1 MQIYRR
7 NFVPQI
13 IFNMASIKY
22 ELSKKDH
29 GGVSEV
35 KLRFSYKRGCVFRLR
50 TGIFVPITSW
60 NKEKGQLVIP
70 RMHTKERVT
79 MSLQQS
85 TLDDLRNYLCT
96 ASINAKGG
104 ENSSYWQNAI
114 NVFLNG
120 GPMAE
125 EEEQPLRNE
134 TVQEAFDAFIDAR
147 ATKSERAKQL
157 RVVQRIILR
166 YTLYIK
172 RDLELCE
179 WDDSHLCALEK
190 FLKIEHTFFDES
202 GECLKEWK
210 YLYNAVPEMRPP
222 KVRGGNAIFSIMKR
236 LRTFFNWC
244 VLTGRLS
251 VSPFQKHRLQE
262 CTYGTPYYLTLEEME
277 ALYNHDFSSQPS
289 LAVQRDIFILQ
300 SNLGMRIG
308 DFYSLT
314 TANIVDDAIEYIPS
328 KTLNESGRVARVPLT
343 SRAKEIIVR
352 YKNDCHLSLVPLIS
366 EQQYNKK
373 IKGILRTAGIN
384 RVVTILN
391 PTTRIEEQHPIWEVA
406 SSHMARR
413 NFIGNLYAHVKD
425 PDLISS
431 MTGHV
436 DGSKAFARYR
446 SIDDTVKKE
455 VLMVFEGMKTSEN
468 STCY

>member
-1 MQIYRR
+1 
-7 NFVPQI
+7 
-13 IFNMASIKY
+13 
-22 ELSKKDH
+22 
-29 GGVSEV
+29 
-35 KLRFSYKRGCVFRLR
+35 
-50 TGIFVPITSW
+50 
-60 NKEKGQLVIP
+60 
-70 RMHTKERVT
+70 
-79 MSLQQS
+79 
-85 TLDDLRNYLCT
+85 
-96 ASINAKGG
+96 
-104 ENSSYWQNAI
+104 
-114 NVFLNG
+114 
-120 GPMAE
+120 
-125 EEEQPLRNE
+125 
-134 TVQEAFDAFIDAR
+134 
-147 ATKSERAKQL
+147 
-157 RVVQRIILR
+157 
-166 YTLYIK
+166 
-172 RDLELCE
+172 
-179 WDDSHLCALEK
+179 
-190 FLKIEHTFFDES
+190 
-202 GECLKEWK
+202 
-210 YLYNAVPEMRPP
+210 MRPP

-373 IKGILRTAGIN
+373 IKVILRTAGIN

>member
-96 ASINAKGG
+96 ASINANGG

-134 TVQEAFDAFIDAR
+134 TVQEAFDAFIVAR

-373 IKGILRTAGIN
+373 IQVILRTAGIN

>member
-50 TGIFVPITSW
+50 TDIFVPITSW

-373 IKGILRTAGIN
+373 IKVILRTAGIN

-455 VLMVFEGMKTSEN
+455 VLMVLKG
-468 STCY
+468 

>member
-172 RDLELCE
+172 RDYELCG
-179 WDDSHLCALEK
+179 WDDSHLCA
-190 FLKIEHTFFDES
+190 
-202 GECLKEWK
+202 
-210 YLYNAVPEMRPP
+210 
-222 KVRGGNAIFSIMKR
+222 
-236 LRTFFNWC
+236 
-244 VLTGRLS
+244 
-251 VSPFQKHRLQE
+251 
-262 CTYGTPYYLTLEEME
+262 
-277 ALYNHDFSSQPS
+277 
-289 LAVQRDIFILQ
+289 
-300 SNLGMRIG
+300 
-308 DFYSLT
+308 
-314 TANIVDDAIEYIPS
+314 
-328 KTLNESGRVARVPLT
+328 
-343 SRAKEIIVR
+343 
-352 YKNDCHLSLVPLIS
+352 
-366 EQQYNKK
+366 
-373 IKGILRTAGIN
+373 
-384 RVVTILN
+384 
-391 PTTRIEEQHPIWEVA
+391 
-406 SSHMARR
+406 
-413 NFIGNLYAHVKD
+413 
-425 PDLISS
+425 
-431 MTGHV
+431 
-436 DGSKAFARYR
+436 
-446 SIDDTVKKE
+446 
-455 VLMVFEGMKTSEN
+455 
-468 STCY
+468 